1 MKNYFCYKT
10 IRELQYVF
18 IYSFET
24 VIKGY
29 KNCIEMVV
37 VSVKIMKKTSIYFN

>member
-29 KNCIEMVV
+29 KNCIEMVNYE
-37 VSVKIMKKTSIYFN
+37 KNLNFF